1 MSWQWKNEKQIPLLA
16 RRVLQN
22 YGIAGSV
29 LTVAALY
36 ERRFFAESTKHTFRR
51 TDHPGAVAPPL
62 LCEEG
67 NVSERESSNDLA
79 GSRLCTTV
87 ERSAWRIAAV
97 DPIDIAVSGCQ
108 ASVLVGR
115 RRSRIRPGERYT
127 ERAATDR
134 NRAGQEQPVKDV
146 LEVGANLQF
155 DVSLPFHNKVTAQ
168 AERFRRSAL
177 PSIVGVVR
185 RRSPELSRR

>member
-1 MSWQWKNEKQIPLLA
+1 MS
-16 RRVLQN
+16 
-22 YGIAGSV
+22 AG
-29 LTVAALY
+29 
-36 ERRFFAESTKHTFRR
+36 FRR
-51 TDHPGAVAPPL
+51 INEVPAVIDRRYSRRKPL
-62 LCEEG
+62 CGSFATPSAKEG

-185 RRSPELSRR
+185 RRSPELSRRRIGPGRGI

>member
-1 MSWQWKNEKQIPLLA
+1 MSA
-16 RRVLQN
+16 GFSQN
-22 YGIAGSV
+22 Q
-29 LTVAALY
+29 
-36 ERRFFAESTKHTFRR
+36 RSTGGHR
-51 TDHPGAVAPPL
+51 PPL
-62 LCEEG
+62 QETKTALRQFCNTLCEEG

-97 DPIDIAVSGCQ
+97 DPIDVAVSGCE
-108 ASVLVGR
+108 ASVLEGR

-146 LEVGANLQF
+146 LEVG
-155 DVSLPFHNKVTAQ
+155 
-168 AERFRRSAL
+168 
-177 PSIVGVVR
+177 
-185 RRSPELSRR
+185 